1 MPAPSA
7 EAIEE
12 EIPVVHEEVESSSD
26 ADDIEEVHQEIQHKI
41 YENKDEFQSLFDAQK
56 KTTQNAVFAKYLKTL
71 DNNGTISTW

>member
-41 YENKDEFQSLFDAQK
+41 YENKDEFQ
-56 KTTQNAVFAKYLKTL
+56 
-71 DNNGTISTW
+71 